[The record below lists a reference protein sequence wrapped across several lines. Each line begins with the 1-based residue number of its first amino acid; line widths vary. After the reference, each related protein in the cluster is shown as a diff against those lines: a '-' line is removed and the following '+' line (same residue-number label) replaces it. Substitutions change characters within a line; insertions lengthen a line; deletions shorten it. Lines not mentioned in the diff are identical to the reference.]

1 MMGQRIVKNLNEGAE
16 LGNVRSEKLQRRA
29 RARKIGKMIRRC
41 KAETKALKKL
51 DDEQKEYLERM
62 RRSSFDH

>member
-1 MMGQRIVKNLNEGAE
+1 MIGQTIVEHLNEGAE
-16 LGNVRSEKLQRRA
+16 FSKAEPEKLQRHA
-29 RARKIGKMIRRC
+29 AARKIGKMVRRC

-62 RRSSFDH
+62 RRRFF

>member
-1 MMGQRIVKNLNEGAE
+1 MMGQTMVEHLNEGAE
-16 LGNVRSEKLQRRA
+16 LSNAEPEKLQRRA
-29 RARKIGKMIRRC
+29 TGRKIGKMIRRC

-62 RRSSFDH
+62 RTRF